1 MILYVNIIL
10 IIMLFGIIIWY
21 MYYSEKKESFFVTNA
36 QMQLALN
43 RASTN
48 FTSSVTN
55 LENLE
60 KKFKN
65 LDVTMTRLLNT
76 QTSDIEKLKKAIA
89 ENLQV
94 VKTVDE
100 KLDGKIKTIS
110 DILTGDY
117 IVGAQ
122 TTTPSSTNTP

>member
-10 IIMLFGIIIWY
+10 IILLFGIIIWY
-21 MYYSEKKESFFVTNA
+21 MYYSEKKESFFVTND
-36 QMQLALN
+36 QMKSALN
-43 RASTN
+43 SASTN
-48 FTSSVTN
+48 FTSSITN

-65 LDVTMTRLLNT
+65 LDVTMTRLLKT
-76 QTSDIEKLKKAIA
+76 QTSDIEKLKNAIA

-117 IVGAQ
+117 IAGAQ